1 MRDKAAIDAL
11 IEMSAS
17 ISKKDART
25 MYATHIAEAAFV
37 ARCFS
42 TAEICRHGAQSVSVI
57 ARAFILE

>member
-1 MRDKAAIDAL
+1 
-11 IEMSAS
+11 
-17 ISKKDART
+17 

-42 TAEICRHGAQSVSVI
+42 MAEICRHGAQSVSVI